1 MSSPLEKLIGR
12 LENEAEK
19 SACPSARL
27 VLRAI
32 RLHETRRRIG
42 ALLTNG
48 FSLTGFAPVPV
59 RAVEISSVELLF
71 EAPPGAES
79 TSLVV
84 SFDSATGEFI
94 SIFEPFW
101 QTRARAT
108 HQVSPPLTL
117 IEDEV
122 ETRSPLQA
130 AQSGGANS
138 AEEQV
143 SSQARETGHSAQL
156 IMFSVESHRFRSR
169 RNHARRL
176 AWPVGLVAV
185 NDDQP
190 PIDGGSA
197 ARNDLQQ
204 SDA

>member
-1 MSSPLEKLIGR
+1 MSASVETLIAR

-19 SACPSARL
+19 SVCPSARL

-42 ALLTNG
+42 ALLMNG

-59 RAVEISSVELLF
+59 RAVEISSIEFLF

-101 QTRARAT
+101 RTGAHSA
-108 HQVSPPLTL
+108 HEVSPPLTL
-117 IEDEV
+117 SEDV
-122 ETRSPLQA
+122 IDSRSPLQP
-130 AQSGGANS
+130 AQSQCAS
-138 AEEQV
+138 FADKL
-143 SSQARETGHSAQL
+143 ARGPTSEKASSAQV
-156 IMFSVESHRFRSR
+156 IMFSVQSHRVRSR
-169 RNHARRL
+169 RNRARRL
-176 AWPVGLVAV
+176 AWPAGLTAV
-185 NDDQP
+185 NDDHP
-190 PIDGGSA
+190 NFDGRSA
-197 ARNDLQQ
+197 ARKDLQQ